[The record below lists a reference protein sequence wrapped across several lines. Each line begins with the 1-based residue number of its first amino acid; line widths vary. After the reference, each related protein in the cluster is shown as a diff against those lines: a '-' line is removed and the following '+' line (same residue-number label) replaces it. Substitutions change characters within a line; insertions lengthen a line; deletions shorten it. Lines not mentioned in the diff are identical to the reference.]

1 MSKITVGVLRGGPSS
16 EYEISLRTGQNV
28 LKYLARDKYKPL
40 DILLTKKG
48 EWYVNGM
55 VAVPDK
61 IFRAI
66 DVIFNALHGEFG
78 EDGKVQRLF
87 EIYNISYTGSASW
100 PSFLAMNKIMARES
114 FKNTGLK
121 IAEAMAFKQEDN
133 LNKAVFGAIRK
144 MAPPWVIK
152 PVSRGS
158 SVGVSIAKNAEELTD
173 SLKKSFSYDKT
184 ALVEKYIKGRET
196 TCAVLENF
204 RGEKLYA
211 FPVVEIM
218 PPEPSRFFDYSAKY
232 GGAAQEICPG
242 RFSVKQK
249 QEIQEMARKAHQIL
263 GCRHYSRSD
272 FIVARDGVYILETNT
287 LPGLTAE
294 SLFPKAAASIGLEF
308 PQLLDHLI
316 QLAYRE
322 NGA

>member
-1 MSKITVGVLRGGPSS
+1 MNKITVGVLRGGPSS

-28 LKYLARDKYKPL
+28 LKHLARDKYRPL

-48 EWYVNGM
+48 EWHVNGII
-55 VAVPDK
+55 ATPDK

-87 EIYNISYTGSASW
+87 EIYNIPYTGSASW
-100 PSFLAMNKIMARES
+100 TSFLAMNKIMARES
-114 FKNTGLK
+114 FKNAGLK
-121 IAEAMAFKQEDN
+121 IVEAKAVKQEDN
-133 LNKAVFGAIRK
+133 LDKAIFSVVRK

-158 SVGVSIAKNAEELTD
+158 SIGISIAKNIEELPN
-173 SLKKSFSYDKT
+173 SLKKSFQCDET
-184 ALVEKYIKGRET
+184 ALVEKYIKGREA

-204 RGEKLYA
+204 RGENLYA
-211 FPVVEIM
+211 FPAVEIV
-218 PPEPSRFFDYSAKY
+218 PPETSRFFDYAAKY

-294 SLFPKAAASIGLEF
+294 SLFPKAAGSIGLEF
-308 PQLLDHLI
+308 PKLLDHLI
-316 QLAYRE
+316 QLAHIRK
-322 NGA
+322 

>member
-1 MSKITVGVLRGGPSS
+1 MNKITVGVLRGGPSA
-16 EYEISLRTGQNV
+16 EYEISLSTGQNI
-28 LKYLARDKYKPL
+28 LKHLPQNKYKTL

-48 EWYVNGM
+48 EWHANGM
-55 VAVPDK
+55 VASPDK
-61 IFRAI
+61 IFRAT

-87 EIYNISYTGSASW
+87 EMYGVPYTGSTSW

-114 FKNTGLK
+114 FKNAGLK
-121 IAEAMAFKQEDN
+121 IAEATTVKQDDN
-133 LNKAVFGAIRK
+133 LDKAVFGIIRK
-144 MAPPWVIK
+144 MAPPWAVK

-158 SVGVSIAKNAEELTD
+158 SVGVSIAKNAEELPD
-173 SLKKSFSYDKT
+173 SLKKSFQYDKT
-184 ALVEKYIKGRET
+184 ALVEKYIKGREA

-211 FPVVEIM
+211 FPVVEIV
-218 PPEPSRFFDYSAKY
+218 PPGTGRFFDYQAKY
-232 GGAAQEICPG
+232 SGAAQEICPG

-272 FIVARDGVYILETNT
+272 FIVSRDGVYILETNT
-287 LPGLTAE
+287 LPGLTSE
-294 SLFPKAAASIGLEF
+294 SLFPKAAGSVGLEF
-308 PQLLDHLI
+308 PQLLEHLI
-316 QLAYRE
+316 QLAYR
-322 NGA
+322 G